1 MTESVQDCRPR
12 VLVAHQWVGPRR
24 ALAAYLA
31 HLRPALAVAEV
42 APEDLGAALG
52 AYPPPIVLCDMPSA
66 AVERL
71 ALGWIAV
78 AFDGPPGAV
87 AGMGSCF
94 RPMAGDEIED
104 ILSTIDEL
112 IAGTWIGELHADG
125 RSQAGLS

>member
-1 MTESVQDCRPR
+1 
-12 VLVAHQWVGPRR
+12 
-24 ALAAYLA
+24 
-31 HLRPALAVAEV
+31 
-42 APEDLGAALG
+42 
-52 AYPPPIVLCDMPSA
+52 MPSA

-104 ILSTIDEL
+104 ILGTIDEL
-112 IAGTWIGELHADG
+112 IAGTWIGDLHHPEGPPTGGTA
-125 RSQAGLS
+125 

>member
-52 AYPPPIVLCDMPSA
+52 AYPPPIVLCDLPTPD
-66 AVERL
+66 VERH
-71 ALGWIAV
+71 ARGWMAIP
-78 AFDGPPGAV
+78 FDGPVSAV
-87 AGMGSCF
+87 AGVGSAF
-94 RPMAGDEIED
+94 RRMASDDIEEILVTLD
-104 ILSTIDEL
+104 ALV
-112 IAGTWIGELHADG
+112 
-125 RSQAGLS
+125 AGLWIEIPAPT